1 MIDLKRLR
9 KEKWNH
15 TERISSTSFMWAE
28 FYCQRREWQKGFTT
42 RQNRNIRKEIW

>member
-9 KEKWNH
+9 KEKGITQKENH

-28 FYCQRREWQKGFTT
+28 LYCQRREWQKGFTT
-42 RQNRNIRKEIW
+42 RQN

>member
-9 KEKWNH
+9 KEKGI
-15 TERISSTSFMWAE
+15 TWAE